1 MKTKLTVLCSAN
13 VCRSPVIEAIL
24 QKKIKEA
31 GLEDIEVTS
40 MGTDPECGTMYRDP
54 VMVRLAMNYG
64 YTIEGMNRYM
74 TSEDLK
80 DMDLILVMTM
90 QHKIQVQNK
99 LPYHRWGCIRLFNEY
114 CFGIDQ
120 PVDDPS
126 HCPEAVYEKTFK
138 HLEKGCRI
146 IVEKL
151 KNGLDP
157 IPHPE
162 LY

>member
-1 MKTKLTVLCSAN
+1 MKTKLAVLCSAI

-31 GLEDIEVTS
+31 GLKDIEVTS

-80 DMDLILVMTM
+80 DTDLILVMTM

-99 LPYHRWGCIRLFNEY
+99 LHTTVGDASVSSTNIVSALTNRWMTLRIVRRRSMKR
-114 CFGIDQ
+114 
-120 PVDDPS
+120 PS
-126 HCPEAVYEKTFK
+126 SIWKKAAVS
-138 HLEKGCRI
+138 L
-146 IVEKL
+146 L
-151 KNGLDP
+151 KS
-157 IPHPE
+157 
-162 LY
+162 